1 MVLNSTGH
9 RKKTWVLFMMLILC
23 MAGLMIRIG
32 YIMIFESSYYEGKAK
47 EIQERERIISG
58 IRGDILDRN
67 GNVIAVNET
76 AYNISVI
83 HNQISDEEKVIEVLS
98 GELGIDEEKVRKRVE
113 KVSSIEKIKNNVSK
127 EMGEKILSYNL
138 AGVKVD
144 ESSIRYYP
152 NNELFSKV
160 IGFAGS
166 DGQGVVGLETVYD
179 KLLAGTPGK
188 ILTTCDGRGV
198 EVEGFEEKRIAPGK
212 GKNLITTLDVNIQK
226 VCMEKAKEAY
236 EVNRADGV
244 SIIAMNPKN
253 GEIYAMVDYPEY
265 DLNDPFE
272 GEDLNSMWRNSC
284 VSDTYEPG
292 STFKI
297 ITASIA
303 LEENLVT
310 LDERFYCPGYIVV
323 EDRRIRCHKT
333 AGHGSESF
341 VEGIQNSC
349 NPVFIDLGLRI
360 GSDRYYDYFK
370 KFGLLD
376 KTGIDLPGEAGTIM
390 HEKDKIG
397 QVELATIA
405 FGQSFQITPVQLMTT
420 VSSLINGGTR
430 IVPHIGMAE
439 SENNGKTVKFE
450 YENKEGICSEKTSQT
465 MRMLLESVVSEG
477 SGKNAAVEGYEIGG
491 KTATSQTF
499 PRSDNIYI
507 ASFLGFYPADDP
519 QIMYLVKINNPKDAY
534 YGGTIAAPVGS
545 DPAKSSKSRF
555 SLICCNETV
564 VCRECGIQN
573 FSSNPRMST
582 GRSL

>member
-138 AGVKVD
+138 DGVKVD

-236 EVNRADGV
+236 EANRADGV

-310 LDERFYCPGYIVV
+310 LDESFYCPGYIVV

-333 AGHGSESF
+333 VGHGSESF

-439 SENNGKTVKFE
+439 SENNGKTVKYE
-450 YENKEGICSEKTSQT
+450 YENKEGICSEKTSET

-534 YGGTIAAPVGS
+534 YGGTIAAPV
-545 DPAKSSKSRF
+545 AAELFK
-555 SLICCNETV
+555 ET
-564 VCRECGIQN
+564 I
-573 FSSNPRMST
+573 PYIST
-582 GRSL
+582 LRNDDE

>member
-138 AGVKVD
+138 DGVKVD

-160 IGFAGS
+160 VGFAGS

-236 EVNRADGV
+236 ETNRADGV

-310 LDERFYCPGYIVV
+310 LDEKFYCPGYIVV

-534 YGGTIAAPVGS
+534 YGGTIAAPV
-545 DPAKSSKSRF
+545 AAELFK
-555 SLICCNETV
+555 ET
-564 VCRECGIQN
+564 I
-573 FSSNPRMST
+573 PYIST
-582 GRSL
+582 LRNDDE

>member
-138 AGVKVD
+138 DGVKVD

-166 DGQGVVGLETVYD
+166 HGQGVVGLETVYD
-179 KLLAGTPGK
+179 KLLSGTPGK

-534 YGGTIAAPVGS
+534 YGGTIAAPV
-545 DPAKSSKSRF
+545 AAELFK
-555 SLICCNETV
+555 ET
-564 VCRECGIQN
+564 I
-573 FSSNPRMST
+573 PYIST
-582 GRSL
+582 LRNDDE

>member
-138 AGVKVD
+138 DGVKVD

-152 NNELFSKV
+152 NDELFSKV

-212 GKNLITTLDVNIQK
+212 GINLITTLDVNIQK

-236 EVNRADGV
+236 EANRADGV

-310 LDERFYCPGYIVV
+310 LDEKFYCPGYIVV

-534 YGGTIAAPVGS
+534 YGGTIAAPV
-545 DPAKSSKSRF
+545 AAELFK
-555 SLICCNETV
+555 ET
-564 VCRECGIQN
+564 I
-573 FSSNPRMST
+573 PYIST
-582 GRSL
+582 LRNDDE

>member
-138 AGVKVD
+138 DGVKVD

-236 EVNRADGV
+236 EANRADGV

-310 LDERFYCPGYIVV
+310 LDEKFYCPGYIVV

-450 YENKEGICSEKTSQT
+450 YENKEGICSEKTSET

-477 SGKNAAVEGYEIGG
+477 SGKNAAVEGYKIGG

-507 ASFLGFYPADDP
+507 ASFLGFYPADNP

-534 YGGTIAAPVGS
+534 YGGTIAAPV
-545 DPAKSSKSRF
+545 AAELFK
-555 SLICCNETV
+555 ET
-564 VCRECGIQN
+564 I
-573 FSSNPRMST
+573 PYIST
-582 GRSL
+582 LRNDDE

>member
-138 AGVKVD
+138 DGVKVD

-236 EVNRADGV
+236 EANRADGV

-310 LDERFYCPGYIVV
+310 LDEKFYCPGYIVV

-534 YGGTIAAPVGS
+534 YGGTIAAPV
-545 DPAKSSKSRF
+545 AAELFK
-555 SLICCNETV
+555 ET
-564 VCRECGIQN
+564 I
-573 FSSNPRMST
+573 PYIST
-582 GRSL
+582 LRNDDE

>member
-138 AGVKVD
+138 DGVKVD

-236 EVNRADGV
+236 EANRADGV

-310 LDERFYCPGYIVV
+310 LDEKFYCPGYIVV

-450 YENKEGICSEKTSQT
+450 YENKEGICNEKTSET

-477 SGKNAAVEGYEIGG
+477 SGKNAAVEGYKIGG

-534 YGGTIAAPVGS
+534 YGGTIAAPV
-545 DPAKSSKSRF
+545 AAELFK
-555 SLICCNETV
+555 ET
-564 VCRECGIQN
+564 I
-573 FSSNPRMST
+573 PYIST
-582 GRSL
+582 LRNDDE

>member
-138 AGVKVD
+138 YGVKVD

-188 ILTTCDGRGV
+188 ILTICDGRGV

-236 EVNRADGV
+236 EANRADGV

-310 LDERFYCPGYIVV
+310 LDEKFYCPGYIIV

-341 VEGIQNSC
+341 AEGIQNSC

-450 YENKEGICSEKTSQT
+450 YENKEGICSEKTSET

-534 YGGTIAAPVGS
+534 YGGTIAAPV
-545 DPAKSSKSRF
+545 AAELFK
-555 SLICCNETV
+555 ET
-564 VCRECGIQN
+564 I
-573 FSSNPRMST
+573 PYIST
-582 GRSL
+582 LRNDDE

>member
-138 AGVKVD
+138 DGVKVD

-152 NNELFSKV
+152 NDELFSKV

-310 LDERFYCPGYIVV
+310 LDEKFYCPGYIVV

-534 YGGTIAAPVGS
+534 YGGTIAAPV
-545 DPAKSSKSRF
+545 AAELFK
-555 SLICCNETV
+555 ET
-564 VCRECGIQN
+564 I
-573 FSSNPRMST
+573 PYIST
-582 GRSL
+582 LRNDDE

>member
-113 KVSSIEKIKNNVSK
+113 KVSSIEKIKKNVSK

-138 AGVKVD
+138 DGVKVD

-236 EVNRADGV
+236 EANRADGV

-310 LDERFYCPGYIVV
+310 LDEKFYCPGYIVV

-450 YENKEGICSEKTSQT
+450 YENKEGICSEKTSET

-534 YGGTIAAPVGS
+534 YGGTIAAPV
-545 DPAKSSKSRF
+545 AAELFK
-555 SLICCNETV
+555 ET
-564 VCRECGIQN
+564 I
-573 FSSNPRMST
+573 PYIST
-582 GRSL
+582 LRNDDE

>member
-138 AGVKVD
+138 DGVKVD

-310 LDERFYCPGYIVV
+310 LDESFYCHGYIVV

-519 QIMYLVKINNPKDAY
+519 QIMFLVKINNPKDAY
-534 YGGTIAAPVGS
+534 YGGTIAAPV
-545 DPAKSSKSRF
+545 AAELFK
-555 SLICCNETV
+555 ET
-564 VCRECGIQN
+564 I
-573 FSSNPRMST
+573 PYIST
-582 GRSL
+582 LRNDDE

>member
-98 GELGIDEEKVRKRVE
+98 GELGIDKEKVRKRVE

-138 AGVKVD
+138 DGVKVD

-310 LDERFYCPGYIVV
+310 LDESFYCPGYIVV

-519 QIMYLVKINNPKDAY
+519 QVMYLVKINNPKDAY
-534 YGGTIAAPVGS
+534 YGGTIAAPV
-545 DPAKSSKSRF
+545 AAELFK
-555 SLICCNETV
+555 ET
-564 VCRECGIQN
+564 I
-573 FSSNPRMST
+573 PYIST
-582 GRSL
+582 LRNDDE

>member
-138 AGVKVD
+138 DGVKVD

-450 YENKEGICSEKTSQT
+450 YENKEGICSEKTSQM

-534 YGGTIAAPVGS
+534 YGGTIAAPV
-545 DPAKSSKSRF
+545 AAELFK
-555 SLICCNETV
+555 ET
-564 VCRECGIQN
+564 I
-573 FSSNPRMST
+573 PYIST
-582 GRSL
+582 LRNDDE

>member
-138 AGVKVD
+138 DGVKVD

-236 EVNRADGV
+236 EANRADGV

-370 KFGLLD
+370 KFGLID

-534 YGGTIAAPVGS
+534 YGGTIAAPV
-545 DPAKSSKSRF
+545 AAELFK
-555 SLICCNETV
+555 ET
-564 VCRECGIQN
+564 I
-573 FSSNPRMST
+573 PYIST
-582 GRSL
+582 LRNDDE

>member
-98 GELGIDEEKVRKRVE
+98 DELGIDEEKVRKRVE

-138 AGVKVD
+138 DGVKVD

-310 LDERFYCPGYIVV
+310 LDEKFYCPGYIVV

-534 YGGTIAAPVGS
+534 YGGTIAAPV
-545 DPAKSSKSRF
+545 AAELFK
-555 SLICCNETV
+555 ET
-564 VCRECGIQN
+564 I
-573 FSSNPRMST
+573 PYIST
-582 GRSL
+582 LRNDDE

>member
-23 MAGLMIRIG
+23 MAGLMIRTG

-127 EMGEKILSYNL
+127 ETGEKILSYNL
-138 AGVKVD
+138 DGVKVD

-236 EVNRADGV
+236 EANRADGV

-534 YGGTIAAPVGS
+534 YGGTIAAPV
-545 DPAKSSKSRF
+545 AAELFK
-555 SLICCNETV
+555 ET
-564 VCRECGIQN
+564 I
-573 FSSNPRMST
+573 PYIST
-582 GRSL
+582 LRNDDE

>member
-138 AGVKVD
+138 DGVKVD

-236 EVNRADGV
+236 EANRADGV

-310 LDERFYCPGYIVV
+310 LDEKFYCLGYIVV

-450 YENKEGICSEKTSQT
+450 YENKEGICSEKTSET

-534 YGGTIAAPVGS
+534 YGGTIAAPV
-545 DPAKSSKSRF
+545 AAELFK
-555 SLICCNETV
+555 ET
-564 VCRECGIQN
+564 I
-573 FSSNPRMST
+573 PYIST
-582 GRSL
+582 LRNDDE

>member
-534 YGGTIAAPVGS
+534 YGGTIAAPV
-545 DPAKSSKSRF
+545 AAELFK
-555 SLICCNETV
+555 ET
-564 VCRECGIQN
+564 I
-573 FSSNPRMST
+573 PYIST
-582 GRSL
+582 LRNDDE

>member
-138 AGVKVD
+138 DGVKVD

-310 LDERFYCPGYIVV
+310 LDESFYCPGYIVV
-323 EDRRIRCHKT
+323 EDRHIRCHKT

-534 YGGTIAAPVGS
+534 YGGTIAAPV
-545 DPAKSSKSRF
+545 AAELFK
-555 SLICCNETV
+555 ET
-564 VCRECGIQN
+564 I
-573 FSSNPRMST
+573 PYIST
-582 GRSL
+582 LRNDDE

>member
-138 AGVKVD
+138 DGVKVD

-188 ILTTCDGRGV
+188 ILTICDGRGV

-236 EVNRADGV
+236 EANRADGV

-310 LDERFYCPGYIVV
+310 LDEKFYCPGYIVV

-450 YENKEGICSEKTSQT
+450 YENKEGICSENTSET

-477 SGKNAAVEGYEIGG
+477 SGKNAAVEGYKIGG

-534 YGGTIAAPVGS
+534 YGGTIAAPV
-545 DPAKSSKSRF
+545 AAELFK
-555 SLICCNETV
+555 ET
-564 VCRECGIQN
+564 I
-573 FSSNPRMST
+573 PYIST
-582 GRSL
+582 LRNDDE

>member
-491 KTATSQTF
+491 QTATSQTF

-534 YGGTIAAPVGS
+534 YGGTIAAPV
-545 DPAKSSKSRF
+545 AAELFK
-555 SLICCNETV
+555 ET
-564 VCRECGIQN
+564 I
-573 FSSNPRMST
+573 PYIST
-582 GRSL
+582 LRNDDE

>member
-23 MAGLMIRIG
+23 MAGLMIRVG
-32 YIMIFESSYYEGKAK
+32 YIMIFEGSYYEGKAK

-127 EMGEKILSYNL
+127 ETGEKILSYNL
-138 AGVKVD
+138 DGVKVD

-265 DLNDPFE
+265 DLNAPFE

-534 YGGTIAAPVGS
+534 YGGTIAAPV
-545 DPAKSSKSRF
+545 AAELFK
-555 SLICCNETV
+555 ET
-564 VCRECGIQN
+564 I
-573 FSSNPRMST
+573 PYIST
-582 GRSL
+582 LRNDDE

>member
-138 AGVKVD
+138 DGVKVD

-166 DGQGVVGLETVYD
+166 DGQRVVGLETVYD
-179 KLLAGTPGK
+179 KLLSGTPGK

-534 YGGTIAAPVGS
+534 YGGTIAAPV
-545 DPAKSSKSRF
+545 AAELFK
-555 SLICCNETV
+555 ET
-564 VCRECGIQN
+564 I
-573 FSSNPRMST
+573 PYIST
-582 GRSL
+582 LRNDDE

>member
-1 MVLNSTGH
+1 
-9 RKKTWVLFMMLILC
+9 

-138 AGVKVD
+138 DGVKVD

-179 KLLAGTPGK
+179 KLLSGTPGK

-534 YGGTIAAPVGS
+534 YGGTIAAPV
-545 DPAKSSKSRF
+545 AAELFK
-555 SLICCNETV
+555 ET
-564 VCRECGIQN
+564 I
-573 FSSNPRMST
+573 PYIST
-582 GRSL
+582 LRNDDE

>member
-58 IRGDILDRN
+58 IRGDIIDRN

-138 AGVKVD
+138 DGVKVD

-310 LDERFYCPGYIVV
+310 LDEKFYCPGYIVV

-534 YGGTIAAPVGS
+534 YGGTIAAPV
-545 DPAKSSKSRF
+545 AAELFK
-555 SLICCNETV
+555 ET
-564 VCRECGIQN
+564 I
-573 FSSNPRMST
+573 PYIST
-582 GRSL
+582 LRNDDE

>member
-138 AGVKVD
+138 DGVKVD

-236 EVNRADGV
+236 EANRADGV

-265 DLNDPFE
+265 DLNDPFK

-310 LDERFYCPGYIVV
+310 LDEKFYCPGYIVV

-450 YENKEGICSEKTSQT
+450 YENKEGICSENTSET

-534 YGGTIAAPVGS
+534 YGGTIAAPV
-545 DPAKSSKSRF
+545 AAELFK
-555 SLICCNETV
+555 ET
-564 VCRECGIQN
+564 I
-573 FSSNPRMST
+573 PYIST
-582 GRSL
+582 LRNDDE

>member
-23 MAGLMIRIG
+23 MAGLMIRVG
-32 YIMIFESSYYEGKAK
+32 YIMIFEGSYYEGKAK

-127 EMGEKILSYNL
+127 ETGEKILSYNL
-138 AGVKVD
+138 DGVKVD

-236 EVNRADGV
+236 EANRADGV

-477 SGKNAAVEGYEIGG
+477 SGKNAAVEGYDIGG

-534 YGGTIAAPVGS
+534 YGGTIAAPV
-545 DPAKSSKSRF
+545 AAELFK
-555 SLICCNETV
+555 ET
-564 VCRECGIQN
+564 I
-573 FSSNPRMST
+573 PYIST
-582 GRSL
+582 LRNDDE

>member
-138 AGVKVD
+138 DGVKVD

-323 EDRRIRCHKT
+323 EDRHIRCHKT

-534 YGGTIAAPVGS
+534 YGGTIAAPV
-545 DPAKSSKSRF
+545 AAELFK
-555 SLICCNETV
+555 ET
-564 VCRECGIQN
+564 I
-573 FSSNPRMST
+573 PYIST
-582 GRSL
+582 LRNDDE

>member
-138 AGVKVD
+138 DGVKVD

-236 EVNRADGV
+236 EANRADGV

-310 LDERFYCPGYIVV
+310 LDEKFYCPGYIVV

-439 SENNGKTVKFE
+439 SENNGKKVKFE

-519 QIMYLVKINNPKDAY
+519 QILYLVKINNPKDAY
-534 YGGTIAAPVGS
+534 YGGTIAAPV
-545 DPAKSSKSRF
+545 AAELFK
-555 SLICCNETV
+555 ET
-564 VCRECGIQN
+564 I
-573 FSSNPRMST
+573 PYIST
-582 GRSL
+582 LRNDDE

>member
-138 AGVKVD
+138 DGVKVD

-212 GKNLITTLDVNIQK
+212 GKNLKTTLDVNIQK

-236 EVNRADGV
+236 EANRADGV

-310 LDERFYCPGYIVV
+310 LDEKFYCPGYIVV

-439 SENNGKTVKFE
+439 SENNGKKVKFE

-534 YGGTIAAPVGS
+534 YGGTIAAPV
-545 DPAKSSKSRF
+545 AAELFK
-555 SLICCNETV
+555 ET
-564 VCRECGIQN
+564 I
-573 FSSNPRMST
+573 PYIST
-582 GRSL
+582 LRNDDE

>member
-138 AGVKVD
+138 DGVKVD

-519 QIMYLVKINNPKDAY
+519 QIMFLVKINNPKDAY
-534 YGGTIAAPVGS
+534 YGGTIAAPV
-545 DPAKSSKSRF
+545 AAELFK
-555 SLICCNETV
+555 ET
-564 VCRECGIQN
+564 I
-573 FSSNPRMST
+573 PYIST
-582 GRSL
+582 LRNDDE

>member
-127 EMGEKILSYNL
+127 ETGEKILSYNL
-138 AGVKVD
+138 DGVKVD

-236 EVNRADGV
+236 EANRADGV

-534 YGGTIAAPVGS
+534 YGGTIAAPV
-545 DPAKSSKSRF
+545 AAELFK
-555 SLICCNETV
+555 ET
-564 VCRECGIQN
+564 I
-573 FSSNPRMST
+573 PYIST
-582 GRSL
+582 LRNDDE

>member
-138 AGVKVD
+138 DGVKVD

-179 KLLAGTPGK
+179 KLLSGTPGK

-310 LDERFYCPGYIVV
+310 LDESFYCPGYIVV

-534 YGGTIAAPVGS
+534 YGGTIAAPV
-545 DPAKSSKSRF
+545 AAELFK
-555 SLICCNETV
+555 ET
-564 VCRECGIQN
+564 I
-573 FSSNPRMST
+573 PYIST
-582 GRSL
+582 LRNDDE

>member
-138 AGVKVD
+138 DGVKVD

-236 EVNRADGV
+236 EANRADGV

-376 KTGIDLPGEAGTIM
+376 KTSIDLPGEAGTIM

-534 YGGTIAAPVGS
+534 YGGTIAAPV
-545 DPAKSSKSRF
+545 AAELFK
-555 SLICCNETV
+555 ET
-564 VCRECGIQN
+564 I
-573 FSSNPRMST
+573 PYIST
-582 GRSL
+582 LRNDDE